1 MSDKILEWIKVLGP
15 IILSWPMVALLVVIL
30 FKAPLLK
37 LFDRF
42 TESTGSKAEFGL
54 IKIELGSP
62 VLPPQYR
69 ARTIQVEKEE
79 IDLSSVIGVIRDTG
93 PEGTTVGFAIAYA
106 IQAAIKE
113 KTNQIIEISARGIYV
128 LAKKY
133 DEWAGEDYEG
143 TSVIGGLKAVREVG
157 AYLEED
163 WSYSD
168 KAIPTPKPKPAYRI
182 SGYSELKGIE
192 QILNALRENK
202 VVISSIQVTNDFDKT
217 DKDGRV
223 IIKLPLRTMGGKV
236 ISIVGYNADKAEF
249 KFANDWGTSWG
260 LNGFGFIKDT
270 DLTKILLSAYVVN
283 L

>member
-15 IILSWPMVALLVVIL
+15 IILSWPMVIFLVVVF
-30 FKAPLLK
+30 FKTPILK

-42 TESTGSKAEFGL
+42 TESSGSKAEIGP

-69 ARTIQVEKEE
+69 SKTPQIEKEE
-79 IDLSSVIGVIRDTG
+79 IDMSNDIGIIRDTG
-93 PEGTTVGFAIAYA
+93 PEGTTAGFAIAYA
-106 IQAAIKE
+106 IQAAVKA
-113 KTNQIIEISARGIYV
+113 KTNQNVNISARGIYV

-133 DEWAGEDYEG
+133 DEWPGEEYEG
-143 TSVIGGLKAVREVG
+143 TSVTGGLKAVREVG

-163 WSYSD
+163 WPYSE
-168 KAIPTPKPKPAYRI
+168 KTIPKPKPKPAFKV

-202 VVISSIQVTNDFDKT
+202 VVIATIQVTNDFDKT

-223 IIKLPLRTMGGKV
+223 TIKLPLRTMGGKA
-236 ISIVGYNADKAEF
+236 ICLVGYNADTAEF

-260 LNGFGFIKDT
+260 FNGFGFIKDT
-270 DLTKILLSAYVVN
+270 DLTKIIVSAYTVT

>member
-42 TESTGSKAEFGL
+42 TESTGSKAEFGP

-69 ARTIQVEKEE
+69 AKILQIEKEE
-79 IDLSSVIGVIRDTG
+79 IDLSSEIGVIRDTG
-93 PEGTTVGFAIAYA
+93 AEGTTVGFAIAYA
-106 IQAAIKE
+106 IQAAVKE
-113 KTNQIIEISARGIYV
+113 KTNQIVEISARGIYV
-128 LAKKY
+128 LGKKY
-133 DEWAGEDYEG
+133 DEWSGEDYEG
-143 TSVIGGLKAVREVG
+143 TSATGGLKAVRDVG

-163 WSYSD
+163 WPYSD
-168 KAIPTPKPKPAYRI
+168 KTIPKPKSKPIYKI

-202 VVISSIQVTNDFDKT
+202 VVITTIQVTNDFDKT

-223 IIKLPLRTMGGKV
+223 IIKLPLKTMGAKA

-260 LNGFGFIKDT
+260 LNGFGLIKDT
-270 DLTKILLSAYVVN
+270 DLIKILASAYTVT